1 MSTRSFPLDE
11 ILSITTGRLV
21 ADRHMDAVYE
31 VLNFMTGD
39 SLFTHQL
46 PRAATW
52 ARPLILAQHQRLV
65 DVPEPT
71 DLNVGGDK
79 AATQERITAW
89 LAPLRE
95 RLGDSLLLTSQE
107 DRWAHRDSIEE
118 LLLMRGPMEAVPV
131 GDHDESP

>member
-11 ILSITTGRLV
+11 ILSITTGCLV
-21 ADRHMDAVYE
+21 ADRDMRAVCD

-39 SLFTHQL
+39 DLFTHQL
-46 PRAATW
+46 PRAADW
-52 ARPLILAQHQRLV
+52 ARPLIFAQHPRLV

-79 AATQERITAW
+79 VATQERIATW
-89 LAPLRE
+89 LVPLRE
-95 RLGDSLLLTSQE
+95 RLGHSLLLTSQE
-107 DRWAHRDSIEE
+107 DRWAHRDPIEE
-118 LLLMRGPMEAVPV
+118 LNLMRGPLETVLV